1 MKSCMCAEYG
11 LSAVTW
17 LLFTAVFINELDR
30 FVPHRTWLLRF
41 PILFIFAGEIAKL
54 RSAPPMFDLQSIIQ
68 SRY

>member
-1 MKSCMCAEYG
+1 MIACAEYG

-17 LLFTAVFINELDR
+17 LLFSVAFICELNK

-54 RSAPPMFDLQSIIQ
+54 RC
-68 SRY
+68 